1 MASFTH
7 SLCFDKSIWQLE
19 EPDEG
24 CIRPTNDV
32 FCFLAGDPRA
42 NEQTVTPKLKTKSFI
57 FALSLPPDPGND
69 AHTLCERAQ
78 QDRQGFDQDQPTLGR
93 RDNLPG
99 LKKIWME
106 RTKRE
111 VNELRVRVK
120 YSGSRETKP
129 KAVRNWR
136 QTHNLWITSP
146 AAAFESGIYST
157 LEWGW
162 VAADACGGSSY
173 HALTM
178 TFVASQISKAPVL
191 SFPFIDRL
199 N

>member
-32 FCFLAGDPRA
+32 YCFLAGDPRA

-69 AHTLCERAQ
+69 AHTLCEGAQ

-99 LKKIWME
+99 LKKTLNGKNKE
-106 RTKRE
+106 RGE
-111 VNELRVRVK
+111 
-120 YSGSRETKP
+120 
-129 KAVRNWR
+129 
-136 QTHNLWITSP
+136 
-146 AAAFESGIYST
+146 
-157 LEWGW
+157 
-162 VAADACGGSSY
+162 
-173 HALTM
+173 
-178 TFVASQISKAPVL
+178 
-191 SFPFIDRL
+191 
-199 N
+199 